1 MKFQDTR
8 PVAHPENRDEPVVS
22 PQAVPAADS
31 VQSSPLPGLGL
42 LGALSVALA
51 ACGGGGGGSGGG
63 STGGGTTP
71 TPVNYNYAP
80 ADAARF
86 LLQAQFAFK
95 DSDLAALNAKGYD
108 GWLTAQFDTPA
119 NQTGVAW
126 MNAQGHNIPT
136 SDGNYFGSS
145 PGDFM
150 IWHALMTDTDQ
161 LRKRCA
167 LAVSE
172 MMVASLNPFGGWWPS
187 YVIAGYWDTLNAH
200 VFGNFRTLLEQITLT
215 PAVGAFLNTAGNLKE
230 DPATGREPDENYA
243 REVMQLFTI
252 GLYELNIDGTPKT
265 DLLGNKKETY
275 TQSDIS
281 NLARVFTGYDWDWSK
296 VTWTNVSWLDYDVP
310 STEFATSPMAFN
322 ADNHSMLEV
331 KFLGVTIPANT
342 PGPDALKIALD
353 TLFNHP
359 NVGPFFGRQMIQRL
373 VTSNP
378 SPAYVSRVAAKF
390 NDNGSGVRGDLKA
403 VWRAILL
410 DDEARTLPTN
420 STAGKL
426 REPMIRLAQFA
437 RTFDVYSTNGKWE
450 IYDLSGS
457 GWGIGQSPLR
467 SPSVFNFFRPG
478 YVPPQ
483 TAIAANGD
491 VAPEFQL
498 HNETTV
504 AGFINFF
511 TSVMQDGYGD
521 VKPDYTAMMPNIS
534 NSQALLDWMNL
545 HLSANQVSP
554 ATIALIKA
562 AIDVHP
568 IDASSTDFNKRD
580 RICNCILLL
589 MSCPEYLI
597 QK

>member
-1 MKFQDTR
+1 MDFQDTR
-8 PVAHPENRDEPVVS
+8 PVEHQETRDEPVVS
-22 PQAVPAADS
+22 PQAVPTADS
-31 VQSSPLPGLGL
+31 VQSSPLAGLGV
-42 LGALSVALA
+42 LGALSVALS
-51 ACGGGGGGSGGG
+51 ACGGGGGGGG

-95 DSDLAALNAKGYD
+95 DTDLAALNAKGYD
-108 GWLTAQFDTPA
+108 GWLTAQFNTPA

-172 MMVASLNPFGGWWPS
+172 MMVASLNPLGGWWPS

-200 VFGNFRTLLEQITLT
+200 VFGNFRTLLEQVTLT
-215 PAVGAFLNTAGNLKE
+215 PAIGAFLNTAGNLKE

>member
-1 MKFQDTR
+1 M
-8 PVAHPENRDEPVVS
+8 
-22 PQAVPAADS
+22 
-31 VQSSPLPGLGL
+31 
-42 LGALSVALA
+42 SVALA
-51 ACGGGGGGSGGG
+51 ACGGGGGSGGG

-108 GWLTAQFDTPA
+108 GWLTAQFNTPA

-172 MMVASLNPFGGWWPS
+172 MMVASLNPLGGWWPS

-200 VFGNFRTLLEQITLT
+200 VFGNFRTLLEQVTLT
-215 PAVGAFLNTAGNLKE
+215 PAIGAFLNTAGNLKE

-420 STAGKL
+420 NTAGKL

>member
-1 MKFQDTR
+1 
-8 PVAHPENRDEPVVS
+8 
-22 PQAVPAADS
+22 
-31 VQSSPLPGLGL
+31 
-42 LGALSVALA
+42 
-51 ACGGGGGGSGGG
+51 
-63 STGGGTTP
+63 
-71 TPVNYNYAP
+71 
-80 ADAARF
+80 
-86 LLQAQFAFK
+86 
-95 DSDLAALNAKGYD
+95 
-108 GWLTAQFDTPA
+108 
-119 NQTGVAW
+119 
-126 MNAQGHNIPT
+126 
-136 SDGNYFGSS
+136 
-145 PGDFM
+145 M

-200 VFGNFRTLLEQITLT
+200 MFGNFRTLLEQVTLT
-215 PAVGAFLNTAGNLKE
+215 PAIGAFLNTAGNLKE

-420 STAGKL
+420 NTAGKL

>member
-1 MKFQDTR
+1 VEFQDTR
-8 PVAHPENRDEPVVS
+8 PVEYPETRDEPVVS
-22 PQAVPAADS
+22 PQAVPAADT

-108 GWLTAQFDTPA
+108 GWLTAQFNTPA

-145 PGDFM
+145 PADFM

-172 MMVASLNPFGGWWPS
+172 MMVASLNPLGGWWPS

-200 VFGNFRTLLEQITLT
+200 VFGNFRTLLEQVTLT
-215 PAVGAFLNTAGNLKE
+215 PAIGAFLNTAGNLKE

-322 ADNHSMLEV
+322 ADNHSLLEV
-331 KFLGVTIPANT
+331 KFLGITIPANT

-521 VKPDYTAMMPNIS
+521 VKPDYTAMMANIS
-534 NSQALLDWMNL
+534 DSQALLDWMNL

>member
-1 MKFQDTR
+1 MEFQDTR

>member
-1 MKFQDTR
+1 MDFQDTR
-8 PVAHPENRDEPVVS
+8 PEMRDEPAPS
-22 PQAVPAADS
+22 PEVAPDS
-31 VQSSPLPGLGL
+31 VQSTPLPGLGA

-51 ACGGGGGGSGGG
+51 ACGGGGGGGG
-63 STGGGTTP
+63 STGGGGVTP

-80 ADAARF
+80 SDAARF

-95 DSDLAALNAKGYD
+95 DTDLTTLNTQGYD
-108 GWLTAQFDTPA
+108 GWLTAQFSSTA
-119 NQTGVAW
+119 TQTGVDW
-126 MNAQGHNIPT
+126 LNAQGHNIPT
-136 SDGNYFGSS
+136 QDGNYFGSS

-150 IWHALMTDTDQ
+150 IWHALITDTDQ

-172 MMVASLNPFGGWWPS
+172 MMVASLNPIGGWWPS
-187 YVIAGYWDTLNAH
+187 YVIAGYWDMLCAN
-200 VFGNFRTLLEQITLT
+200 VFGNFRTLLEQVTLN
-215 PAVGAFLNTAGNLKE
+215 PAIGVFLNTAGNLKE
-230 DPATGREPDENYA
+230 DPASGREPDENFA

-252 GLYELNIDGTPKT
+252 GLYELNNDGSIKT
-265 DLLGNKKETY
+265 DILGNKKETY
-275 TQSDIS
+275 VQSDIS
-281 NLARVFTGYDWDWSK
+281 NLARVFTGYDWDWSR
-296 VTWTNVSWLDYDVP
+296 VTWRDVSWLTYQVP
-310 STEFATSPMAFN
+310 STEFANTPMALK
-322 ADNHSMLEV
+322 AGDHSILEAT
-331 KFLGVTIPANT
+331 FLGTTIPANT
-342 PGPDALKIALD
+342 PGPQALKTALD

-359 NVGPFFGRQMIQRL
+359 NVGPFFGKQMIQRL

-378 SPAYVSRVAAKF
+378 SPGYVSRVADKF
-390 NDNGSGVRGDLKA
+390 NNNGSGVRGDLKA
-403 VWRAILL
+403 VWRAILT
-410 DDEARTLPTN
+410 DPEARTVP
-420 STAGKL
+420 SGATAGKL
-426 REPMIRLAQFA
+426 REPMVRLVQWA
-437 RTFDVYSTNGKWE
+437 RTFDIYSTNGKWE

-491 VAPEFQL
+491 VAPEFQI

-521 VKPDYTAMMPNIS
+521 VKPDYTAMKARVAD
-534 NSQALLDWMNL
+534 SQGLLDWMNL

-568 IDASSTDFNKRD
+568 IDAASTDVNKRD

>member
-1 MKFQDTR
+1 MDFQDTR
-8 PVAHPENRDEPVVS
+8 PVVHPETRDEPVVS
-22 PQAVPAADS
+22 LEAVPAGDT
-31 VQSSPLPGLGL
+31 VQSSSLPGLGL

-51 ACGGGGGGSGGG
+51 ACGGGGGGGGG

-95 DSDLAALNAKGYD
+95 DADLATLNSKGYD
-108 GWLTAQFDTPA
+108 GWLTAQFNATS
-119 NQTGVAW
+119 QTGAQW
-126 MNAQGHNIPT
+126 LTAQGHGTPDNN
-136 SDGNYFGSS
+136 GNYFDGN

-150 IWHALMTDTDQ
+150 AWRMLMTGDDQ

-172 MMVASLNPFGGWWPS
+172 MMVASLNSIDGFWPP
-187 YVIAGYWDTLNAH
+187 YVIAGYWDMLNAN
-200 VFGNFRTLLEQITLT
+200 VFGNFRTLLEEVTLN
-215 PAVGAFLNTAGNLKE
+215 PAIGKFLNTKGNLKE

-252 GLYELNIDGTPKT
+252 GLYMLNNDGTPKT
-265 DLLGNKKETY
+265 DLLGNKTETY

-281 NLARVFTGYDWDWSK
+281 NLARVFTGYDWDFSK
-296 VTWTNVSWLDYDVP
+296 VTWQSGFESYDIP
-310 STEFATSPMAFN
+310 TTEFASARMALDPN
-322 ADNHSMLEV
+322 EHSMLEV

-342 PGPDALKIALD
+342 PGKDALKTALD

-359 NVGPFFGRQMIQRL
+359 NVGPFFARQMIQRL

-378 SPAYVSRVAAKF
+378 SPGYVSRVADKF
-390 NDNGSGVRGDLKA
+390 NNNGAGVRGDLKA

-410 DDEARTLPTN
+410 DDEARTLPNNT
-420 STAGKL
+420 TAGKL

-437 RTFDVYSTNGKWE
+437 RTFDIYSTTGKWG
-450 IYDLSGS
+450 IYDLSS
-457 GWGIGQSPLR
+457 ADWGLGQSPLR

-483 TAIAANGD
+483 TAIATAGD

-511 TSVMQDGYGD
+511 TSVMRDGYYD
-521 VKPDYTAMMPNIS
+521 VKPDYTAMLAKVTD
-534 NSQALLDWMNL
+534 SQGLLDWMNL

-554 ATIALIKA
+554 ATIARIKT
-562 AIDVHP
+562 AIDARP
-568 IDASSTDFNKRD
+568 ITATSTDDNKLD
-580 RICNCILLL
+580 RICNCVLLL
-589 MSCPEYLI
+589 MTCPEYLI

>member
-1 MKFQDTR
+1 MDFQETY
-8 PVAHPENRDEPVVS
+8 DEPVVS
-22 PQAVPAADS
+22 PETAPAPSPDS
-31 VQSSPLPGLGL
+31 VQGSPLSGLGL

-51 ACGGGGGGSGGG
+51 ACGGGGGGGGSGGG
-63 STGGGTTP
+63 TGGGTTP

-95 DSDLAALNAKGYD
+95 DADLATLNSKGYD
-108 GWLTAQFDTPA
+108 GWLTTQFNATS
-119 NQTGVAW
+119 QTGAQW
-126 MNAQGHNIPT
+126 LTAQGYGTPNQN
-136 SDGNYFGSS
+136 GNYFDGN

-150 IWHALMTDTDQ
+150 AWRMLMTGDDQ

-172 MMVASLNPFGGWWPS
+172 MMVASLNPIDGFWPP
-187 YVIAGYWDTLNAH
+187 YVIAGYWDMLNAN
-200 VFGNFRTLLEQITLT
+200 VFGNFRTLLEEVTLN
-215 PAVGAFLNTAGNLKE
+215 AAIGKFLNTKGNLKE
-230 DPATGREPDENYA
+230 DTNTGREPDENYA

-252 GLYELNIDGTPKT
+252 GLYMLNNDGTPKT
-265 DLLGNKKETY
+265 DLLGNKTETY

-281 NLARVFTGYDWDWSK
+281 NLARVFTGYDWDFSK
-296 VTWTNVSWLDYDVP
+296 VTWQSGFESYDIP
-310 STEFATSPMAFN
+310 TTEFGSARMVLDPN
-322 ADNHSMLEV
+322 EHSMLEV

-342 PGPDALKIALD
+342 PGSDALKIALD
-353 TLFNHP
+353 TLYNHP
-359 NVGPFFGRQMIQRL
+359 NVGPFFARQMIQRL

-378 SPAYVSRVAAKF
+378 SPGYVSRVADKF
-390 NDNGSGVRGDLKA
+390 NNNGSGVRGDLKA

-410 DDEARTLPTN
+410 DNEARTLPTN
-420 STAGKL
+420 TTAGKL

-437 RTFDVYSTNGKWE
+437 RTFDMYSTTGKWG
-450 IYDLSGS
+450 IYDLSS
-457 GWGIGQSPLR
+457 ADWGLGQSPLR

-483 TAIAANGD
+483 TPIATAGD

-511 TSVMQDGYGD
+511 TSVMRDGYYD
-521 VKPDYTAMMPNIS
+521 VKPDYTAMLAKVAD
-534 NSQALLDWMNL
+534 SQGLIDWMNL

-554 ATIALIKA
+554 ATIARIKA
-562 AIDVHP
+562 AIDARP
-568 IDASSTDFNKRD
+568 ITATSTDTQKLD
-580 RICNCILLL
+580 RICNCVLLL
-589 MSCPEYLI
+589 MTCPEYLI

>member
-1 MKFQDTR
+1 MDFQDTR
-8 PVAHPENRDEPVVS
+8 PETHDESVSAPV
-22 PQAVPAADS
+22 PVPDP
-31 VQSSPLPGLGL
+31 VQGTPLPGLGVL
-42 LGALSVALA
+42 SALSVALA
-51 ACGGGGGGSGGG
+51 ACGGGGSGGGGGGG

-86 LLQAQFAFK
+86 LLQAQFAFR
-95 DSDLAALNAKGYD
+95 DSDLATLNTKGYD
-108 GWLTAQFDTPA
+108 GWLTAQFTAPIS
-119 NQTGVAW
+119 QTGTQWLTAH
-126 MNAQGHNIPT
+126 GYGTPDHN
-136 SDGNYFGSS
+136 GNYFNPT

-150 IWHALMTDTDQ
+150 AWRMLMTGDDQ

-172 MMVASLNPFGGWWPS
+172 MMVASLNPIDGFWPP
-187 YVIAGYWDTLNAH
+187 YVIAGYWDMLNAN
-200 VFGNFRTLLEQITLT
+200 VFGNFRTLLEEVTLN
-215 PAVGAFLNTAGNLKE
+215 AAIGKFLNTAGNLRE

-252 GLYELNIDGTPKT
+252 GLYELNNDGTPKT
-265 DLLGNKKETY
+265 DLLGNRTETY

-296 VTWTNVSWLDYDVP
+296 STWLSGYEDYDIP
-310 STEFATSPMAFN
+310 TTEFASARMVLNPN
-322 ADNHSMLEV
+322 NHSMLEV
-331 KFLGVTIPANT
+331 KFLGTTIPANT
-342 PGPDALKIALD
+342 PGKDALKIALD

-359 NVGPFFGRQMIQRL
+359 NTGPFFGRQMIQRL

-378 SPAYVSRVAAKF
+378 SPGYVSRVAAKF

-403 VWRAILL
+403 VWRAILM
-410 DDEARTLPTN
+410 DDEARTLPAGT
-420 STAGKL
+420 TAGKL

-437 RTFDVYSTNGKWE
+437 RTFDAYSATGNWE
-450 IYDLSGS
+450 IYDLSS
-457 GWGIGQSPLR
+457 ADWGLGQSPLR

-483 TAIAANGD
+483 TAIATAGD

-504 AGFINFF
+504 AGYINFF
-511 TSVMQDGYGD
+511 TSILRDGYSD
-521 VKPDYTAMMPNIS
+521 VKPDYTAMLAKVTD
-534 NSQALLDWMNL
+534 SQALLDWLNL

-554 ATIALIKA
+554 ATIARIKT
-562 AIDVHP
+562 AIDTHP
-568 IDASSTDFNKRD
+568 VTAASTNDEKLD
-580 RICNCILLL
+580 RICNGILLL
-589 MSCPEYLI
+589 MCSPEYLI

>member
-1 MKFQDTR
+1 M
-8 PVAHPENRDEPVVS
+8 
-22 PQAVPAADS
+22 
-31 VQSSPLPGLGL
+31 
-42 LGALSVALA
+42 
-51 ACGGGGGGSGGG
+51 
-63 STGGGTTP
+63 
-71 TPVNYNYAP
+71 
-80 ADAARF
+80 
-86 LLQAQFAFK
+86 QAQFAFK
-95 DSDLAALNAKGYD
+95 DTDLTTLNTQGYD
-108 GWLTAQFDTPA
+108 GWLTAQFSSTA
-119 NQTGVAW
+119 TQTGVDW
-126 MNAQGHNIPT
+126 LNAQGHNIPT
-136 SDGNYFGSS
+136 QDGNYFGSS

-150 IWHALMTDTDQ
+150 IWHALITDTDQ

-172 MMVASLNPFGGWWPS
+172 MMVASLNPIGGWWPS
-187 YVIAGYWDTLNAH
+187 YVIAGYWDMLCAN
-200 VFGNFRTLLEQITLT
+200 VFGNFRTLLEQVTLN
-215 PAVGAFLNTAGNLKE
+215 PAIGVFLNTAGNLKE
-230 DPATGREPDENYA
+230 DPASGREPDENFA

-252 GLYELNIDGTPKT
+252 GLYELNNDGSIKT
-265 DLLGNKKETY
+265 DILGNKKETY
-275 TQSDIS
+275 IQSDIS
-281 NLARVFTGYDWDWSK
+281 NLARVFTGYDWDWSR
-296 VTWTNVSWLDYDVP
+296 VTWRDVSWLTYQVP
-310 STEFATSPMAFN
+310 STEFANTPMTLKAG
-322 ADNHSMLEV
+322 DHSILEAT
-331 KFLGVTIPANT
+331 FLGTTIPANT
-342 PGPDALKIALD
+342 PGPQALKTALD

-359 NVGPFFGRQMIQRL
+359 NVGPFFGKQMIQRL

-378 SPAYVSRVAAKF
+378 SPGYVSRVADKF
-390 NDNGSGVRGDLKA
+390 NNNGSGVRGDLKA
-403 VWRAILL
+403 VWRAILT
-410 DDEARTLPTN
+410 DPEARTVP
-420 STAGKL
+420 SGATAGKL
-426 REPMIRLAQFA
+426 REPMVRLVQWA
-437 RTFDVYSTNGKWE
+437 RTFDIYSTNGKWE

-491 VAPEFQL
+491 VAPEFQI

-521 VKPDYTAMMPNIS
+521 VKPDYTAMKARVAD
-534 NSQALLDWMNL
+534 SQGLLDWMNL

-568 IDASSTDFNKRD
+568 IDAASTDVNKRD

>member
-1 MKFQDTR
+1 MEFQDTR

-420 STAGKL
+420 NTAGKL

>member
-1 MKFQDTR
+1 M
-8 PVAHPENRDEPVVS
+8 S
-22 PQAVPAADS
+22 
-31 VQSSPLPGLGL
+31 
-42 LGALSVALA
+42 
-51 ACGGGGGGSGGG
+51 ACGGGGGGGG

-95 DSDLAALNAKGYD
+95 DTDLAALNAKGYD
-108 GWLTAQFDTPA
+108 GWLTAQFNTPA

-172 MMVASLNPFGGWWPS
+172 MMVASLNPLGGWWPS

-200 VFGNFRTLLEQITLT
+200 VFGNFRTLLEQVTLT
-215 PAVGAFLNTAGNLKE
+215 PAIGAFLNTAGNLKE